1 MLNAGMRGYSAAR
14 GLVGALKARAPHPD
28 LVEELLAMSDAQACA
43 SHLGALPFVHG
54 IEGADS
60 LAGTEHALRTACVVF
75 AQRVTRFLTGP
86 ASEFLST
93 YLLHYGVYNV
103 KVLFRAA
110 LSGVKEEGREALY
123 PIRHLYV
130 PSRERLTLD
139 APEKV
144 VAFTE
149 GTRLEK
155 PVKVAYEMYKNSGDL
170 FTFELSLDREYA
182 LMLWEASRAIN
193 MAEGQRLRRSVIVPS
208 LGVNAIVWALWLK
221 THRAMSAE
229 QIMNIVPLPARIIPM
244 DTFVLMVQAG
254 NFAGVA
260 RMARVGVLARF
271 LARHGTPADVSSWH
285 RLSRRFVWSSI
296 NSRGLSAVF
305 DIATLVSTLMKWEF
319 IVDDAITVTA
329 GKAAGLGPDD
339 IVPLLATKAA

>member
-1 MLNAGMRGYSAAR
+1 MFNAGLRGYSAAR
-14 GLVGALKARAPHPD
+14 GLVGALRARAPYPD

-54 IEGADS
+54 IEGADGP
-60 LAGTEHALRTACVVF
+60 AGAEHTLRTACAVF
-75 AQRVTRFLTGP
+75 GQRITRFLTGP

-93 YLLHYGVYNV
+93 YLLRYGVYNV

-130 PSRERLTLD
+130 SPRERLTLD

-155 PVKVAYEMYKNSGDL
+155 PVQVAYEMYKASGDL
-170 FTFELSLDREYA
+170 FIFELSLDREYA
-182 LMLWEASRAIN
+182 LMLWEASQATSLT
-193 MAEGQRLRRSVIVPS
+193 EGRRLRQRVILPY
-208 LGVNAIVWALWLK
+208 LGINAIVWALWLK
-221 THRAMSAE
+221 THHAMSAE
-229 QIMNIVPLPARIIPM
+229 QIVNVLPVPSRIIRV
-244 DTFVLMVQAG
+244 DTFVLLVQAG
-254 NFAGVA
+254 NFAEVA
-260 RMARVGVLARF
+260 RAAKVGQLARF
-271 LARHGTPADVSSWH
+271 LARHEMPGDVSSWH
-285 RLSRRFVWSSI
+285 RLSRRFIWSLI
-296 NSRGLSAVF
+296 NARDLSAVF
-305 DIATLVSTLMKWEF
+305 DIATLTSTLMKWEF

-329 GKAAGLGPDD
+329 GKAAGLGHDE